1 MLSKE
6 ECKKATTKWKDI
18 IKKWQRENANVE
30 EINKII
36 NPSAVFNFT
45 VKDCNWLKDNIKH
58 RNSNFHAYAG
68 VHDHKF
74 ILIMVPL
81 HEDGTE
87 KDNLKE
93 YPTVKLTDLTS
104 EITLTQKDV
113 VTTTTETTLSED
125 LEVIERSKNISLP
138 TYSHPTIKEKDSIKE
153 IVKWKNECLEWF
165 SFMCSSKRKRKK
177 IFTSFSV
184 PLADLPLSDEGAVAL
199 FGFKRSSIYKMQIP
213 ILVFVNITHK
223 TNTKKMAKSE
233 EKLTTPSIEINTKNW
248 SHPCPSYANKNFSI
262 FN

>member
-1 MLSKE
+1 MHFFFRFGMLSKE

-87 KDNLKE
+87 KDNLNKFAKVRSAIQKIE
-93 YPTVKLTDLTS
+93 TS
-104 EITLTQKDV
+104 NLRTQ
-113 VTTTTETTLSED
+113 
-125 LEVIERSKNISLP
+125 IF
-138 TYSHPTIKEKDSIKE
+138 
-153 IVKWKNECLEWF
+153 F
-165 SFMCSSKRKRKK
+165 SYF
-177 IFTSFSV
+177 
-184 PLADLPLSDEGAVAL
+184 
-199 FGFKRSSIYKMQIP
+199 FKFK
-213 ILVFVNITHK
+213 
-223 TNTKKMAKSE
+223 
-233 EKLTTPSIEINTKNW
+233 
-248 SHPCPSYANKNFSI
+248 
-262 FN
+262 